1 MAARSSGRR
10 AVKEKSAI
18 ANGFANETGSAG
30 RRRGTP
36 ATLTEGPAWSAIRA
50 GMPETTE
57 TGVVVLITQRQQG
70 IPPMATRCTTARSA
84 ASRPGRSASRSS
96 GPLTSPIRRAVP
108 VACPIR
114 WSIEGNHGHAR
125 TAPLASRLA
134 RRTWALTR
142 QRGLGRGGDL
152 TRKWSLAIPCTGAD
166 VHRDQLLDDRMTF
179 SSLHPCVGPRCGRLV
194 LSHEREGNMRGSVTD
209 WGSVDGMPA
218 KIVYTPGS
226 HKKDIYWGGKGQPDG
241 PGHNHAVVV
250 DSNPDSVRFI
260 RINGQIVAD
269 DRHPERETRYQRQ
282 LRQQGGYVGI
292 FLTALRRAIRMYTR

>member
-1 MAARSSGRR
+1 VPQVPSPGLRRLRLRSRPGSVSSGVVKVAGSGRLGWGAGRAGGGSWSPDACAQADSGSVAARSSGRR

-134 RRTWALTR
+134 
-142 QRGLGRGGDL
+142 
-152 TRKWSLAIPCTGAD
+152 
-166 VHRDQLLDDRMTF
+166 
-179 SSLHPCVGPRCGRLV
+179 
-194 LSHEREGNMRGSVTD
+194 
-209 WGSVDGMPA
+209 
-218 KIVYTPGS
+218 
-226 HKKDIYWGGKGQPDG
+226 
-241 PGHNHAVVV
+241 
-250 DSNPDSVRFI
+250 
-260 RINGQIVAD
+260 
-269 DRHPERETRYQRQ
+269 
-282 LRQQGGYVGI
+282 
-292 FLTALRRAIRMYTR
+292 